1 MKFLVFSLVIFIF
14 PIFAHSQV
22 LINEIAWMGNESSAN
37 KEWIELWNNSE
48 ENVNLNGWR
57 LYSKYNTPDIALSG
71 IMTSQGFFILER
83 SDDLSLPYIKAD
95 LIYKGALG
103 NSGEYLILQDN
114 NGNIVDKIDA
124 SASWPSG
131 DNITKQTMQLTFGN
145 LVPESGILI
154 KNWIT
159 SVATPKEQNKE
170 LEIINKK
177 EKQEISNSQILNDK
191 IEQSE
196 IQQSGTKLPN
206 VEKENVVQDSEVINK
221 KTEYQYVNV
230 DYKILISEFMPNPDG
245 NDTETEWIE
254 IFNASD
260 KEAQIGGFILDDKQG
275 GSTEYIIPF
284 GTNILPQAVLVFKRQ
299 DTKIALNNADD
310 MVRLLYPS
318 GEVLAQVVYDKAE
331 ENQSASL
338 NLNDNKFY
346 WTENITPGE
355 INIIVSSQK
364 SIIKDGEIKQNIFEV
379 QPQKI
384 NSNLKAS
391 AGELNLKTSI
401 SKEIIIWSIII
412 GIMIGIFGVLGY
424 QKWILFD

>member
-57 LYSKYNTPDIALSG
+57 LYSKDNTPDIALSG

-221 KTEYQYVNV
+221 KTEYKYVNV

>member
-57 LYSKYNTPDIALSG
+57 LYSKDNTPDIALSG

-196 IQQSGTKLPN
+196 IQQSGTKLQN
-206 VEKENVVQDSEVINK
+206 VEKENVVQDTEVINK

>member
-57 LYSKYNTPDIALSG
+57 LYSKDNTPDIALSG

>member
-57 LYSKYNTPDIALSG
+57 LYSKDNTPDIALSG

-114 NGNIVDKIDA
+114 KGNIVDKIDA

-260 KEAQIGGFILDDKQG
+260 KEAQIGGFVLDDKQG

>member
-22 LINEIAWMGNESSAN
+22 LINEIAWMGNKSSAN
-37 KEWIELWNNSE
+37 KEWIELWNNSG

-57 LYSKYNTPDIALSG
+57 LYSKDNTPDIALSG

-83 SDDLSLPYIKAD
+83 TDDFSLPNIAAD

-124 SASWPSG
+124 SAGWPSG

-159 SVATPKEQNKE
+159 AVATPKEQNKE

-196 IQQSGTKLPN
+196 IQQSGTKFPK
-206 VEKENVVQDSEVINK
+206 VETGDVVQDSEVINK

-230 DYKILISEFMPNPDG
+230 DYKILISEFMPNPKGSDR
-245 NDTETEWIE
+245 ESEWIE

-275 GSTEYIIPF
+275 GSAEYIIPF

-299 DTKIALNNADD
+299 DTKIALNNTDD

-318 GEVLAQVVYDKAE
+318 GDVLAQVVYDKAE

-355 INIIVSSQK
+355 INISVSSQK
-364 SIIKDGEIKQNIFEV
+364 SIIKDGEIKQNISEV

-391 AGELNLKTSI
+391 AGELNLKTST
-401 SKEIIIWSIII
+401 SKETIIWSIII

-424 QKWILFD
+424 QKWTLFD

>member
-57 LYSKYNTPDIALSG
+57 LYSKDNTPDIALSG

-114 NGNIVDKIDA
+114 KGNIVDKIDA